1 MKKVGICFALV
12 SVITV
17 FCFIGGGGCS
27 LVDMLNNL
35 GEEYTDNQEEDSD
48 NNGENGANKNEN
60 VTKSV
65 EITPRGMQTVI
76 VGKEC
81 VFTANALRED
91 GSIIAGKSVTET
103 KTFTKTGEHSFSMTV
118 DGISA
123 ETTVNVIEDDITLP
137 VEYMGKTYTGIDAS
151 TITGSVVN
159 KCPEKIYRKLEVT
172 YPEGN
177 SFDADG
183 FFPLKLA
190 VNNSSMNQFVIVR
203 ISGGTNSHEESYTY
217 RGNPNSDSGE
227 LEMRIWLRWGKG
239 SYTVKICDV
248 AEARWNY
255 QAVDGTTSTDGKI
268 TYYGDNILAFYRYY
282 PSVTFT
288 VNNTRDEDGTFLYPS
303 SVVQSD
309 DITVMNKAADLT
321 AGLTKTEDKI
331 KAIHDWIVTSK
342 YYDQD
347 SCQSKSKRK
356 RQDAVA
362 VMEYGM
368 CVCEGYANLT
378 AALLRNCRIQTKFI
392 SSKSLNHAWNHV
404 NVGTETNPGWRLLDT
419 CWDDPLIEDFG
430 SAHDGGPDF
439 VVYENYL
446 LENLEG
452 GSDPHTGGSISIG
465 RTIYPEVGHID
476 GVESIAY

>member
-17 FCFIGGGGCS
+17 FCFIGGGCS
-27 LVDMLNNL
+27 LIDMLNNV

-91 GSIIAGKSVTET
+91 GSIIAGKSVTEP
-103 KTFTKTGEHSFSMTV
+103 KKFTETGKHSFSMTV
-118 DGISA
+118 DGLLA
-123 ETTVNVIEDDITLP
+123 TTTVNVIEDDITLP
-137 VEYMGKTYTGIDAS
+137 VEYMGKTYTGIDIS
-151 TITGSVVN
+151 TMTGSVEN
-159 KCPEKIYRKLEVT
+159 TRFDAGRKLEVT
-172 YPEGN
+172 YPTGN

-183 FFPLKLA
+183 FFPLKLS
-190 VNNSSMNQFVIVR
+190 VNNPAMHQFFRVS
-203 ISGGTNSHEESYTY
+203 ISGGANREGASYIY
-217 RGNPNSDSGE
+217 RGNPTSDSGE

-239 SYTVKICDV
+239 SYTVKICDIT
-248 AEARWNY
+248 EARWNY
-255 QAVDGTTSTDGKI
+255 QAVDGMTSTDGKI
-268 TYYGDNILAFYRYY
+268 TYYGDNILASYRYY

-347 SCQSKSKRK
+347 SFPSESKRK

-378 AALLRNCRIQTKFI
+378 AALLRNCGIQTKFI

-404 NVGTETNPGWRLLDT
+404 NVGTETNPDWRLLDT

-452 GSDPHTGGSISIG
+452 GSEPHTGGVPDIG
-465 RTIYPEVGHID
+465 RTAYWGAGHID